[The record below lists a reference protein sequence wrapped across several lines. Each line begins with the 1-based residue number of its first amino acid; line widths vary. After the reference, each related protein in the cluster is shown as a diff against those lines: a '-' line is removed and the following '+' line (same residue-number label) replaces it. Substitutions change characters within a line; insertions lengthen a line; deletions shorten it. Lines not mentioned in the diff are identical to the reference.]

1 MRVTLTDREII
12 TLVDAVHDLA
22 DEYEQIFGACGW
34 DSEDVAARRKQ
45 YDEML
50 EVARKLQ
57 EKIMR
62 KKRKEGFA

>member
-1 MRVTLTDREII
+1 MRVTLTDAEMVILI
-12 TLVDAVHDLA
+12 DAVHDLA
-22 DEYEQIFGACGW
+22 DEYEQIFDACGW

-45 YDEML
+45 YGEML
-50 EVARKLQ
+50 EVSRKLQ